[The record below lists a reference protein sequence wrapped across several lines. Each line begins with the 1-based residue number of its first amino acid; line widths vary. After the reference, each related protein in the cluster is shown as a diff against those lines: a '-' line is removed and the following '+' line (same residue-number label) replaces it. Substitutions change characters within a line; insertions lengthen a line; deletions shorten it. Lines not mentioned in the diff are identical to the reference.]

1 MTALVYVCALMFGF
15 AVFYAIVGNRISLRS
30 RYVKYKDQRIEN
42 AQTAKKT
49 SDLLVSI
56 AGAVIC
62 AGLTLAVTGT
72 WYYSMLGLSGG
83 YFVSKWWKARKE
95 QQRMELLQ
103 DQYSDVL
110 GQIESAIY
118 GGLNPYQAIEDA
130 VPDMPR
136 PSRDVFYEIL
146 RRTRAGDT
154 LANAIDNVRKETGW
168 NDLKVLSMGMNM
180 YSRIG
185 CDLGVVCRHALESIE
200 DKESSRS
207 VISAAIAQNM
217 MTLKILTA
225 LPFLIVGAARAISPA
240 FSYPLFH
247 TIEGSIVFVF
257 SVVWIAIGNIVTRKM
272 VFNALGRGV

>member
-1 MTALVYVCALMFGF
+1 MTGLVYLSALMIGF
-15 AVFYAIVGNRISLRS
+15 AVFYAFVGNQLKFRS
-30 RYVKYKDQRIEN
+30 RSVKYKDERIEN
-42 AQTAKKT
+42 AKSKKST
-49 SDLLVSI
+49 SDLIVSM

-62 AGLTLAVTGT
+62 AGVALAITGT
-72 WYYSMLGLSGG
+72 WYYSLLGLSGG
-83 YFVSKWWKARKE
+83 YFTLKWWKAKKE
-95 QQRMELLQ
+95 AQRMELLQ
-103 DQYSDVL
+103 DQFSDVL
-110 GQIESAIY
+110 GQFESAIY

-154 LANAIDNVRKETGW
+154 LADAIENVRKETGW
-168 NDLKVLSMGMNM
+168 DDLKVLSMGMNM

-207 VISAAIAQNM
+207 VISAAISQNM

-225 LPFLIVGAARAISPA
+225 LPFVIVGAARAIAPA

-247 TIEGSIVFVF
+247 TVEGSVVFIF
-257 SVVWIAIGNIVTRKM
+257 SVSWIAIGNVITRKM